1 MMRRF
6 LLLCLVLVACSPL
19 ATPLPTVAPTL
30 PPAVINTST
39 LVPSPTF
46 TVTAT
51 ASATPTLT
59 PSPTA
64 TATLTQTPTPQA
76 TPDANAAT
84 RRVRV
89 PILMYHYVEPWPANA
104 DLIRK
109 GLTVKPDDFAAQ
121 MGYLAKNGYVVVSL
135 YAVLEALT
143 VGKALPPKPV
153 VLTFDD
159 GYRDLINYAAP
170 VMEPLGFTGTVF
182 VITEMA
188 DRELPAYLTWPQL
201 QTLHTRGWQIEP
213 HTKTHALLEGAD
225 RDKQIYEILGSMQS
239 IEANIG
245 VRVRFLC
252 YPAGKYDALTL
263 QLVRELNLWGA
274 VTTRPGRQ
282 HQFSDRF
289 MWTRV
294 RVDGRGSFQDFVNAL
309 EGDLR

>member
-1 MMRRF
+1 MRQL
-6 LLLCLVLVACSPL
+6 LLLCLVLTACSPL

-30 PPAVINTST
+30 PPSVINTAT
-39 LVPSPTF
+39 PVPSPTF
-46 TVTAT
+46 TPTAT
-51 ASATPTLT
+51 ASATPTFT

-76 TPDANAAT
+76 TPDASAKT

-89 PILMYHYVEPWPANA
+89 PILMYHYVEPWPTNA

-213 HTKTHALLEGAD
+213 HTKTHAQLEGAN
-225 RDKQIYEILGSMQS
+225 RDKQIYEILGSIQS

-289 MWTRV
+289 IWTRV
-294 RVDGRGSFQDFVNAL
+294 RVDGRGSLQDFINAL

>member
-1 MMRRF
+1 MRR
-6 LLLCLVLVACSPL
+6 LLLLLLVLTACAPQ
-19 ATPLPTVAPTL
+19 ATPLPTLAPTL
-30 PPAVINTST
+30 PPPIIST
-39 LVPSPTF
+39 ATPLPTATF
-46 TVTAT
+46 TAT
-51 ASATPTLT
+51 ATATPTLT

-64 TATLTQTPTPQA
+64 TATATHTPTPQA
-76 TPDANAAT
+76 TPDANAAG

-109 GLTVKPDDFAAQ
+109 GLTVQPADFAAQ
-121 MGYLAKNGYVVVSL
+121 MQYLAEQGYTAISL
-135 YAVLEALT
+135 YAVLEALAA
-143 VGKALPPKPV
+143 GKALPAKPM

-159 GYRDLINYAAP
+159 GYRELINYAAP
-170 VMEPLGFTGTVF
+170 VMEPLGFEGTVF
-182 VITEMA
+182 VITELA

-201 QTLHTRGWQIEP
+201 QKLHAQGWQIEP
-213 HTKTHALLEGAD
+213 HTKTHAQLLGAN
-225 RDKQIYEILGSMQS
+225 RDKQLYEILGSIQS

-245 VRVRFLC
+245 VRPRFLC

-289 MWTRV
+289 TWTRV
-294 RVDGRGSFQDFVNAL
+294 RVDGRGALQDFINAL